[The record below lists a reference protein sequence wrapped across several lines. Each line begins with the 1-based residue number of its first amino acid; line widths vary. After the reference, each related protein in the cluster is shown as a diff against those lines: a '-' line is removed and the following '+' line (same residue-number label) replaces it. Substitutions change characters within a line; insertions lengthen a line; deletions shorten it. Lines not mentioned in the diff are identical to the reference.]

1 MLFVGCGSAIGRDST
16 TASQH
21 EKRHHGLFTSSA
33 STEFTHH
40 TCRHSNHPVSICS
53 TLRLLKKNT
62 TPKCRSQNETAPG
75 QLNPVPRLTTD
86 QIPLRKPLSRK
97 DRAATPSHLQQGQRA
112 ASIRDYLERKEREKK
127 KKTPIHTAP
136 QLQSTSGGVV
146 LARDPYRR
154 VKSRA
159 SQMRN
164 WRTPIGALDRG
175 NRAARQAAI
184 PDRPSSR
191 RDSSN
196 PRPRPPT
203 RQNHQQDS
211 RNRQ

>member
-1 MLFVGCGSAIGRDST
+1 M
-16 TASQH
+16 
-21 EKRHHGLFTSSA
+21 
-33 STEFTHH
+33 
-40 TCRHSNHPVSICS
+40 
-53 TLRLLKKNT
+53 
-62 TPKCRSQNETAPG
+62 KCRSQNETAPG

-112 ASIRDYLERKEREKK
+112 ASIRDYLERKEREEKK
-127 KKTPIHTAP
+127 NPNPHGTTTTEH
-136 QLQSTSGGVV
+136 QWGVV

-154 VKSRA
+154 VESRA
-159 SQMRN
+159 LQMRN